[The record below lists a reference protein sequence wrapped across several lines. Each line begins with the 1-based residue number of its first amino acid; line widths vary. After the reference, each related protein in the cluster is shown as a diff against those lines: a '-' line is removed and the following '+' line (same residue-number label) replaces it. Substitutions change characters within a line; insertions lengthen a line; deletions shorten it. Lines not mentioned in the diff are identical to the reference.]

1 MQGGMDA
8 DAMFDLREPGEAPM
22 QGGMSE
28 LWTPRQTA
36 EYLGRSVATLA
47 CWRSRGTNPDL
58 RWKKYGHDVRYEP
71 DAVRQWFD
79 RHCQTRTSTKLE
91 DCTRTKNIKRR
102 TP

>member
-1 MQGGMDA
+1 
-8 DAMFDLREPGEAPM
+8 M

-28 LWTPRQTA
+28 LWTPQQTA

-47 CWRSRGTNPDL
+47 CWRSRGTHPDL
-58 RWKKYGHDVRYEP
+58 QWRKYGHDIRYEP
-71 DAVRQWFD
+71 DAVRQWFE

-91 DCTRTKNIKRR
+91 DCTRTKNSKRR